1 MGLNLFSPINF
12 LEGDF
17 VMKMSEKQKIVEKLN
32 FAGFVAPAIILIS
45 TFVDIPFLM
54 CIYYSFRK
62 WNGIGKTSTFVG
74 FDNYKML
81 FTNDSIFKGAFIYSI
96 LYTILVVVFVNVLA
110 LLIALL
116 LESNIKGK
124 GFFRTSF
131 YIPNIISLIVIGFI
145 WKFIFGR
152 VFDSLYNATKVA
164 AFSWSWLGNPKLAVI
179 ATVIVSIWQGLG
191 FYMIIYI
198 AGLQSVPKSIME
210 AATIDGAGSFRKFFN
225 VILPMIVPSITVCTF
240 YSISNSLKMFEL
252 IFSLTGGGPGTATT
266 PIALDIYNT
275 AFNNNQFGYGSAKSV
290 VLFLLVGLITIWQ
303 VTALKK
309 KEVEA

>member
-1 MGLNLFSPINF
+1 MKLHSKRKIN
-12 LEGDF
+12 DY
-17 VMKMSEKQKIVEKLN
+17 LN
-32 FAGFVAPAIILIS
+32 FAAFLAPAITLIS
-45 TFVDIPFLM
+45 IFVAVPFIM

-62 WNGIGKTSTFVG
+62 WNGIGKSSTFIG
-74 FDNYKML
+74 FDNYIQL
-81 FTNDSIFKGAFIYSI
+81 FTNDKIFKGSFVYSI
-96 LYTILVVVFVNVLA
+96 IYTVCVVILINVIA

-116 LESNIKGK
+116 LQSKIKGK

-152 VFDSLYNATKVA
+152 VFDSLYEATKISL
-164 AFSWSWLGNPKLAVI
+164 FSLSWLGDPKIAVLSTI
-179 ATVIVSIWQGLG
+179 IVSVWQGLG

-198 AGLQSVPKSIME
+198 AGLQSVPKAILE
-210 AATIDGAGSFRKFFN
+210 AATIDGAGSVKRFFN
-225 VILPMIVPSITVCTF
+225 VTLPMIIPSITVCIF
-240 YSISNSLKMFEL
+240 YSMSNSLKMFEL

-290 VLFLLVGLITIWQ
+290 VLFLLVALITIWQ

>member
-1 MGLNLFSPINF
+1 
-12 LEGDF
+12 
-17 VMKMSEKQKIVEKLN
+17 MKLSTKQKLIEKIN

-45 TFVDIPFLM
+45 IFVDIPFIM

-62 WNGIGKTSTFVG
+62 WNGIGKTSSFIG
-74 FDNYKML
+74 LDNYLKL
-81 FTNDSIFKGAFIYSI
+81 FTNDSTFKGAFTYSM
-96 LYTILVVVFVNVLA
+96 LYTFLVVIFVNILA

-152 VFDSLYNATKVA
+152 VFDSLYTATNIS
-164 AFSWSWLGNPKLAVI
+164 AFGWSYLGDPKLSVI

-198 AGLQSVPKSIME
+198 AGLQSVPQSVME
-210 AATIDGAGSFRKFFN
+210 AATIDGAGTIRKFFN
-225 VILPMIVPSITVCTF
+225 VILPMIVPSITVCAF

-303 VTALKK
+303 VTALKR